1 MLSCGATHTFLTFS
15 GTSATITKESLGFL
29 RLLNI
34 REYSEILRNIWEYLE
49 ILGNTRKYS
58 EILGNTRDQIGI
70 SPRFVGL
77 VMISAFLWLF
87 GRRLSPR
94 RVVDCQVVC

>member
-1 MLSCGATHTFLTFS
+1 MSLNSNHVSCLCELSIEDFTNAIMWRDN

-58 EILGNTRDQIGI
+58 GSNRY
-70 SPRFVGL
+70 
-77 VMISAFLWLF
+77 
-87 GRRLSPR
+87 
-94 RVVDCQVVC
+94 

>member
-34 REYSEILRNIWEYLE
+34 REYSEILRSIWEYL
-49 ILGNTRKYS
+49 

-87 GRRLSPR
+87 GRRFSPR
-94 RVVDCQVVC
+94 RVVDYQVVC

>member
-49 ILGNTRKYS
+49 ILGNTRV
-58 EILGNTRDQIGI
+58 QIGI

-87 GRRLSPR
+87 GRRLSLR
-94 RVVDCQVVC
+94 RVVDYQVVC

>member
-49 ILGNTRKYS
+49 ILGNTR
-58 EILGNTRDQIGI
+58 DQIGI

-94 RVVDCQVVC
+94 RMFDYQVVF

>member
-49 ILGNTRKYS
+49 ILGNTR
-58 EILGNTRDQIGI
+58 DQIGI

-77 VMISAFLWLF
+77 VMN
-87 GRRLSPR
+87 G
-94 RVVDCQVVC
+94 